1 MIEEELSQEDDCP
14 QQGGVSQFSPACH
27 PVKFPL
33 HDTNAFYHQTGGGQV
48 PYNIQLRGEAP
59 MAANA
64 PSIGTSASLMQKT
77 RNDAQ
82 GVMEDDRGDNDAK
95 IKKKA
100 S

>member
-1 MIEEELSQEDDCP
+1 
-14 QQGGVSQFSPACH
+14 
-27 PVKFPL
+27 
-33 HDTNAFYHQTGGGQV
+33 
-48 PYNIQLRGEAP
+48 